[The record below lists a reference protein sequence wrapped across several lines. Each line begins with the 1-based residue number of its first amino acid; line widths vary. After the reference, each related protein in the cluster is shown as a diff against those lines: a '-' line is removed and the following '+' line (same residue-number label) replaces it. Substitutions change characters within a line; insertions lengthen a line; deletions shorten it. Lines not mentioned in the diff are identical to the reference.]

1 MKKVV
6 QSAILFIVTFCS
18 YAQYGYRDS
27 NRIGITFGVNQSTVN
42 TNNFNTMAEMGWNG
56 GLSIRGNYY
65 NNWDMVYSIQ
75 FSENAFSIASKKL
88 GIIDENVKYK
98 MPGAQ
103 LSLQASYVILENHL
117 SVEFG
122 PIIQANGKLKL
133 SANQENNLLSGT
145 TLLAKD
151 IVDISKINFYPTIG
165 VTAGGKHLRFKV
177 AYQYGLTN
185 MFSSLNSSTIG
196 GNYKGNLSMLTGNL
210 IIYL

>member
-1 MKKVV
+1 MKK
-6 QSAILFIVTFCS
+6 SIFNAFLLMITIGS

-27 NRIGITFGVNQSTVN
+27 NRIGITVGVNQSTVN
-42 TNNFNTMAEMGWNG
+42 TNNFKTMPELGWNG
-56 GLSIRGNYY
+56 GLSIRGNFY

-75 FSENAFSIASKKL
+75 FSESAFSVATKKI

-122 PIIQANGKLKL
+122 PIIQANGKLSL
-133 SANQENNLLSGT
+133 NANQENNLITGT

-165 VTAGGKHLRFKV
+165 VTAGGKHIRFRA

-185 MFSSLNSSTIG
+185 IFSNLNSNTTVS
-196 GNYKGNLSMLTGNL
+196 NFKGNVSMWNGNM
-210 IIYL
+210 IIYF